1 MRLPT
6 RRARTGAE
14 RAAAVSS
21 ARAAAEAEAQAAQ
34 EVMAQEHASRV
45 ASLEVSRAK
54 TEGQRAAHE
63 LAAPLQADYLQAAKL
78 QAELE
83 AARVR
88 EEAAAAK
95 HRSELAR
102 DASMHKA
109 SGLDATRPDDGGAHE
124 AAFGRV
130 RLAHEQ
136 ALATERQRSVEAER
150 KLEAVVA
157 EQRAAY
163 EATGSQL
170 RWLSDHGKEEATRL
184 WCEGEERIPRGG
196 GVGREGEPR
205 AEAGAVAGPAR
216 GGESGAESGALGGGG
231 GPVGEPKPF
240 RSGAVET
247 SSRAWHRATVCE
259 C

>member
-184 WCEGEERIPRGG
+184 WCVRSSHPGCGAAALAARASHERRQAELLGQLEAARAELRAAHLEAA
-196 GVGREGEPR
+196 VGR
-205 AEAGAVAGPAR
+205 
-216 GGESGAESGALGGGG
+216 
-231 GPVGEPKPF
+231 
-240 RSGAVET
+240 
-247 SSRAWHRATVCE
+247 
-259 C
+259 